1 MPDKS
6 VNPQAHRFNVFGRI
20 FELRRENGVWRAFEV
35 GNDGKR
41 GPAGFEI
48 PSFIEDAELEQ
59 YLFDLFH
66 ESATP
71 NNGDVRRLTR

>member
-1 MPDKS
+1 VDA
-6 VNPQAHRFNVFGRI
+6 QRFNVFGRI
-20 FELRRENGVWRAFEV
+20 VELRRDAGSWRALAI

-48 PSFIEDAELEQ
+48 PPFIEDAELEQ

-66 ESATP
+66 EMATP
-71 NNGDVRRLTR
+71 TNGDVRRLDP

>member
-1 MPDKS
+1 MTR
-6 VNPQAHRFNVFGRI
+6 VNATRFNVFGRI
-20 FELRRENGVWRAFEV
+20 FEIRREAGSWRPFAI

-48 PSFIEDAELEQ
+48 PPFIEDAELGQ

-66 ESATP
+66 ESATAT
-71 NNGDVRRLTR
+71 NGEVRRLDR